1 MDLYELL
8 KLAHIGATIVW
19 IGSGLGL
26 LVLLAAAEAWHD
38 EGDVL
43 RVIKGASIL
52 GPTLSVPSGLVVLA
66 TGLGLAWAGGFGW
79 EAWIV
84 LSLLGVAAVF
94 ALGAGVVGPKL
105 EWATLIWERDDNR
118 AEALACGR
126 RAMRIARLD
135 QVIQF
140 TMLALMVTRPAWSNL
155 GTLAMLGAL
164 ATLAAILVLRPAPG
178 SVEPA

>member
-8 KLAHIGATIVW
+8 KLAHIAATIVW

-26 LVLLAAAEAWHD
+26 LVLFAAAEAWHD

-52 GPTLSVPSGLVVLA
+52 GPTLSVPSGLIVLA
-66 TGLGLAWAGGFGW
+66 TGLALAWAGGFAW

-84 LSLLGVAAVF
+84 LSLLGVGAVF

-105 EWATLIWERDDNR
+105 EWATLIWERDDDR
-118 AEALACGR
+118 SAALACGR
-126 RAMRIARLD
+126 KAMRIARLD

-140 TMLALMVTRPAWSNL
+140 TVLALMVTRPGW
-155 GTLAMLGAL
+155 GDVGAL
-164 ATLAAILVLRPAPG
+164 AVMGVLATSAAILVLRRAPG
-178 SVEPA
+178 SLEHA